1 MRTHSYSTL
10 EDDTKIDMTPMLDI
24 VFIMLIFFI
33 VTASF
38 IKEKGFHL
46 AIPEGNPPS
55 TQDKVSLI
63 IQISETNDV
72 WFGKRQIDIRAIGA
86 NLKRKISELDNP
98 SVIIKTHPNSQSN
111 ILIQVADRIRAAGVF
126 DFVVIPIKEK
136 WPLKNAFTV
145 NSVYS
150 ASLLPIVI
158 T

>member
-1 MRTHSYSTL
+1 MRTRTYHTL

-38 IKEKGFHL
+38 IKEMGFHL
-46 AIPEGNPPS
+46 SIPEGTPPA

-72 WFGKRQIDIRAIGA
+72 WFGKRQIDIRAVGA
-86 NLKRKISELDNP
+86 NLRRKMSELGNP

-111 ILIQVADRIRAAGVF
+111 ILIQVADRIRASGIY
-126 DFVVIPIKEK
+126 DFVVIPIKE
-136 WPLKNAFTV
+136 N
-145 NSVYS
+145 
-150 ASLLPIVI
+150 
-158 T
+158 